1 MNTENVLALIN
12 AGFTAD
18 EVRRMMADPAEPE
31 AQAEP
36 ADNKPVG
43 EPAPGQKPEPAN
55 DPGSDPV
62 QLLQTIEALRQQIED
77 LRSTFSA
84 AAVRQDNFGGS
95 EKESVGDVLAA
106 IINPKTKKE
115 V

>member
-12 AGFTAD
+12 AGFTVD

-36 ADNKPVG
+36 APAQDPEPEPAS
-43 EPAPGQKPEPAN
+43 EPAPAQ
-55 DPGSDPV
+55 DPV
-62 QLLQTIEALRQQIED
+62 ELLQTIEAMRQQIED

-84 AAVRQDNFGGS
+84 AAVRQDNFGGP

-106 IINPKTKKE
+106 IVNPKTKKE

>member
-1 MNTENVLALIN
+1 MKSEDVLALIK

-18 EVRRMMADPAEPE
+18 EVRRMLEPE
-31 AQAEP
+31 QANE
-36 ADNKPVG
+36 
-43 EPAPGQKPEPAN
+43 PEPASVPAP
-55 DPGSDPV
+55 DPEPAKAQDPDQDPV
-62 QLLQTIEALRQQIED
+62 QLLQTVEALRQQIED

-84 AAVRQDNFGGS
+84 VAVRQDNFGGPD
-95 EKESVGDVLAA
+95 KETVGDVLAS

>member
-12 AGFTAD
+12 AGFTVD

-31 AQAEP
+31 ASAEP
-36 ADNKPVG
+36 DPAPDPEP
-43 EPAPGQKPEPAN
+43 EPAPDQAPA
-55 DPGSDPV
+55 PGRDPV
-62 QLLQTIEALRQQIED
+62 ELLQTIEALRQQIED

-95 EKESVGDVLAA
+95 DKESVGDVLAA

>member
-12 AGFTAD
+12 AGFTVD

-31 AQAEP
+31 APAEP
-36 ADNKPVG
+36 APAPDSEP
-43 EPAPGQKPEPAN
+43 EPAPDPA
-55 DPGSDPV
+55 PAQDPV
-62 QLLQTIEALRQQIED
+62 ELLQTIEALRQQIED

-84 AAVRQDNFGGS
+84 AAVRQDNFGGPD
-95 EKESVGDVLAA
+95 KESVGDVLTA

>member
-12 AGFTAD
+12 AGFTVD

-31 AQAEP
+31 APAEP
-36 ADNKPVG
+36 VDNKPVG
-43 EPAPGQKPEPAN
+43 EPAPEQKPEPAN
-55 DPGSDPV
+55 DSDPV

>member
-12 AGFTAD
+12 AGFTVD

-31 AQAEP
+31 APAEQAPAPDPEP
-36 ADNKPVG
+36 
-43 EPAPGQKPEPAN
+43 EPAPDPAPAQN
-55 DPGSDPV
+55 PV
-62 QLLQTIEALRQQIED
+62 ELLQTIEALRQQIED

-84 AAVRQDNFGGS
+84 AAVRQDNFGGPD
-95 EKESVGDVLAA
+95 KETVGDVLAS

>member
-12 AGFTAD
+12 AGFTVD
-18 EVRRMMADPAEPE
+18 EVRRMMADTAEPE
-31 AQAEP
+31 APAEP
-36 ADNKPVG
+36 APAPDPEPSPAP
-43 EPAPGQKPEPAN
+43 EPAPAPAK
-55 DPGSDPV
+55 DPV
-62 QLLQTIEALRQQIED
+62 ELLQTIEALRQQIED

-84 AAVRQDNFGGS
+84 AAVRQDNFGGA
-95 EKESVGDVLAA
+95 EKETVGDVLAA

>member
-12 AGFTAD
+12 AGFTVD

-31 AQAEP
+31 APAEP
-36 ADNKPVG
+36 APAPEP
-43 EPAPGQKPEPAN
+43 EPAPEPA
-55 DPGSDPV
+55 PAPAKDPV
-62 QLLQTIEALRQQIED
+62 ELLQTIEALRQQIED

-95 EKESVGDVLAA
+95 DKESVGDVLAA

>member
-12 AGFTAD
+12 AGFTVD

-31 AQAEP
+31 APAEP
-36 ADNKPVG
+36 APAPDPEP
-43 EPAPGQKPEPAN
+43 EPAPEPAP
-55 DPGSDPV
+55 DKDPV
-62 QLLQTIEALRQQIED
+62 ELLQTIEALRQQIED

-95 EKESVGDVLAA
+95 EKETVGDVLAA

>member
-12 AGFTAD
+12 AGFTVD

-31 AQAEP
+31 APAEP
-36 ADNKPVG
+36 APAPDPEP
-43 EPAPGQKPEPAN
+43 EPAPDPA
-55 DPGSDPV
+55 PAPAKDPV
-62 QLLQTIEALRQQIED
+62 ELLQTIEALRQQIED

>member
-18 EVRRMMADPAEPE
+18 EVRRMMADSAEPE
-31 AQAEP
+31 APAEP
-36 ADNKPVG
+36 APAPDPEP
-43 EPAPGQKPEPAN
+43 EPAPEPAP
-55 DPGSDPV
+55 DKDPV

-84 AAVRQDNFGGS
+84 AAVRQDNFGGP
-95 EKESVGDVLAA
+95 EKETVGDVLAA

>member
-36 ADNKPVG
+36 AP
-43 EPAPGQKPEPAN
+43 EPAPEPEKPEPA
-55 DPGSDPV
+55 PEPSKDPV
-62 QLLQTIEALRQQIED
+62 ELLQTIEALRQQIED

-84 AAVRQDNFGGS
+84 AAVRQDNFSGQD
-95 EKESVGDVLAA
+95 KDSVGDVLAA

>member
-12 AGFTAD
+12 AGFTVD

-31 AQAEP
+31 APAEP
-36 ADNKPVG
+36 APATDPEP
-43 EPAPGQKPEPAN
+43 EPAPEPA
-55 DPGSDPV
+55 PAQDPV
-62 QLLQTIEALRQQIED
+62 ELLQTIEALRQQIED

>member
-1 MNTENVLALIN
+1 MNPQNVLALIN
-12 AGFTAD
+12 AGFPVD

-31 AQAEP
+31 APAEP
-36 ADNKPVG
+36 APAPDPEP
-43 EPAPGQKPEPAN
+43 EPAPDPAPA
-55 DPGSDPV
+55 PGKDPV
-62 QLLQTIEALRQQIED
+62 ELLQTIEALRQQIED

-84 AAVRQDNFGGS
+84 AAVRQDNFGGP
-95 EKESVGDVLAA
+95 EKETVGDVLAA

>member
-12 AGFTAD
+12 AGFTVD

-31 AQAEP
+31 APAEP
-36 ADNKPVG
+36 APAPDPEP
-43 EPAPGQKPEPAN
+43 EPAPDPAPAQGQ
-55 DPGSDPV
+55 DPV
-62 QLLQTIEALRQQIED
+62 ELLQTIEALRQQIED

-95 EKESVGDVLAA
+95 EKETVGDVLAA

>member
-1 MNTENVLALIN
+1 MKSSDVLALIN

-18 EVRRMMADPAEPE
+18 EVRRMLEPE
-31 AQAEP
+31 QAP
-36 ADNKPVG
+36 
-43 EPAPGQKPEPAN
+43 EPAPTPEPAPAPAQ
-55 DPGSDPV
+55 DPEPAQAPEPAKDPV

-84 AAVRQDNFGGS
+84 VAVRQDNFGGPD
-95 EKESVGDVLAA
+95 KETVGDVLAS
-106 IINPKTKKE
+106 IINPRTKKE

>member
-31 AQAEP
+31 APAEP

-43 EPAPGQKPEPAN
+43 EPAPEPAN

>member
-12 AGFTAD
+12 AGFTVD

-31 AQAEP
+31 APAEP
-36 ADNKPVG
+36 APAPDPEP
-43 EPAPGQKPEPAN
+43 EPAPEP
-55 DPGSDPV
+55 GKDPV
-62 QLLQTIEALRQQIED
+62 ELLQTIEALRQQIED

-84 AAVRQDNFGGS
+84 AAVRQDNFGGP
-95 EKESVGDVLAA
+95 EKETVGDVLAA

>member
-12 AGFTAD
+12 AGFTVD

-31 AQAEP
+31 APAEQA
-36 ADNKPVG
+36 
-43 EPAPGQKPEPAN
+43 PAPDPEPEPSPAPAP
-55 DPGSDPV
+55 DKDPV

>member
-12 AGFTAD
+12 AGFTVD

-31 AQAEP
+31 APAEP
-36 ADNKPVG
+36 APAPDPEPEQAP
-43 EPAPGQKPEPAN
+43 EPAPAPAK
-55 DPGSDPV
+55 DPV
-62 QLLQTIEALRQQIED
+62 ELLQTIEALRQQIED

-95 EKESVGDVLAA
+95 DKESVGDVLAA

>member
-1 MNTENVLALIN
+1 MKSEDVLALIN

-18 EVRRMMADPAEPE
+18 EVRRMLEPE
-31 AQAEP
+31 QAIEPTPVPEP
-36 ADNKPVG
+36 AS
-43 EPAPGQKPEPAN
+43 EPAPDPEPAKAPVP
-55 DPGSDPV
+55 DQDPV

-84 AAVRQDNFGGS
+84 AAVRQDNFGGP

>member
-31 AQAEP
+31 APAEP
-36 ADNKPVG
+36 APSPDPEPEPAS
-43 EPAPGQKPEPAN
+43 EPAPAQ
-55 DPGSDPV
+55 DPV

>member
-12 AGFTAD
+12 AGFTVD

-31 AQAEP
+31 APAEP
-36 ADNKPVG
+36 APAQDPEP
-43 EPAPGQKPEPAN
+43 EPAPDPAPA
-55 DPGSDPV
+55 PGKDPV
-62 QLLQTIEALRQQIED
+62 ELLQTIEALRQQIED

>member
-1 MNTENVLALIN
+1 
-12 AGFTAD
+12 
-18 EVRRMMADPAEPE
+18 MMADPAEPE
-31 AQAEP
+31 APAEP
-36 ADNKPVG
+36 APAPNPEP
-43 EPAPGQKPEPAN
+43 EPAPEPAP
-55 DPGSDPV
+55 DKDPV

-77 LRSTFSA
+77 LRATFSA

-95 EKESVGDVLAA
+95 EKETVGDVLAA

>member
-1 MNTENVLALIN
+1 MNSKDVLALIN
-12 AGFTAD
+12 AGFNAD
-18 EVRRMMADPAEPE
+18 EIRRMTVDPEPE
-31 AQAEP
+31 KKDPEP
-36 ADNKPVG
+36 EKD
-43 EPAPGQKPEPAN
+43 PEPAKESEPAKAAEP
-55 DPGSDPV
+55 DQDPV

>member
-18 EVRRMMADPAEPE
+18 EIRRMMADPAEPE
-31 AQAEP
+31 APAEP
-36 ADNKPVG
+36 AP
-43 EPAPGQKPEPAN
+43 EPAPEPDKKPEPA
-55 DPGSDPV
+55 PEPSKDPV
-62 QLLQTIEALRQQIED
+62 ELLQTIEALRQQIED

-84 AAVRQDNFGGS
+84 AAVRQDNFPGQD
-95 EKESVGDVLAA
+95 KESVGDVLAA